1 MADKISFHFW
11 TITDYEKEEQFL
23 RDQHREGWSLRRY
36 LLLGFYLFD
45 RCEPRDMVYRLD
57 FDQAAKWEKTE
68 YLKMYRDYGW
78 EYLFEVNGF
87 SYFRKPSDGAEDE
100 DIEIFSDN
108 ESRLE
113 MVRRIFRRRMV
124 PLLCIFL
131 CGVIPQLFIQ
141 SFLWTK
147 DGYVASKVLTITYLI
162 LFVMYIYL
170 FVYCGIGIRRLKQK
184 YEKSFE
190 E

>member
-36 LLLGFYLFD
+36 LLPGFYLFD

-113 MVRRIFRRRMV
+113 MIRRIFRRRMV
-124 PLLCIFL
+124 PLLCICDTAAFHSKFL
-131 CGVIPQLFIQ
+131 MDEGRICGF
-141 SFLWTK
+141 K
-147 DGYVASKVLTITYLI
+147 GTYC
-162 LFVMYIYL
+162 YL
-170 FVYCGIGIRRLKQK
+170 LDTFCDVHISVCPLRDRDQK
-184 YEKSFE
+184 A
-190 E
+190 